1 MAKFAPTTFVT
12 RLVEING
19 EPGFVSY
26 FSGKPAIALVLHIS
40 DDDIQKIFAIGDPAK
55 LVRLPGA
62 PS

>member
-1 MAKFAPTTFVT
+1 VT

-26 FSGKPAIALVLHIS
+26 FNGKPAIALVLHIS
-40 DDDIQKIFAIGDPAK
+40 DENIQKIFAISNPAK
-55 LVRLPGA
+55 LAHLPGA

>member
-1 MAKFAPTTFVT
+1 MAKFAPKTFVT

-26 FSGKPAIALVLHIS
+26 FNGKPTIALVLHIS
-40 DDDIQKIFAIGDPAK
+40 DDNVQKIFAISNPDK
-55 LVRLPGA
+55 LARLPGA